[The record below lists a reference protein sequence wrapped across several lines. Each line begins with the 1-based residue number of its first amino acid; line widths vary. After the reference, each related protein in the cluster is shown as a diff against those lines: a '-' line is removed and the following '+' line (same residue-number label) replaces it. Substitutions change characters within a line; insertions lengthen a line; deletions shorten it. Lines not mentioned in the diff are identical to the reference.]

1 MLDGSQPMVRSPA
14 PAPAGPLDPVWSP
27 ERSAPADE
35 VVIARGVPR
44 DPRIELAPPDLAWQR
59 MVRWYDPRNLIR
71 SAKKILFSTVIGK
84 YADQRRVAGLGHH
97 RPRFFDYREYGARD
111 ARGGLWIDYVA
122 DCGDGWDSTYTVAR
136 GIGAARLAVGAPPGG
151 EGVTELPRASILVFG
166 GDGVYPVGSRQSY
179 DERLVAPYAAAVHDL
194 PAGDPHP
201 DVFAIPGNHD
211 WYDSLV
217 AFSRKFIS
225 GRWFAHWRTL
235 QNRSYFALRLPGR
248 WWLLGTD
255 VQLGSDIDGEQLEYF
270 EHIASHMGEDDRVI
284 LCNAEPHWVAA
295 AIAGERDLYHSNNL
309 RDLEARVLKDRTW
322 VYLAGDLHHY
332 RRHTCRSDGRVKI
345 TAGGGGAF
353 MHPTHTNLDRIA
365 AITEEV
371 DDERG
376 LPRQRTY
383 ELERESCFPPP
394 ERSRRVVLMNLLPL
408 GVVWRQP
415 LFFLV
420 PALLYL
426 LTAWMVPL
434 NLGQDSMA
442 TDFGT
447 MLDRI
452 SSRLLFDSRAA
463 GIWTALIA
471 VGFIMLTPLKH
482 PLCRLAGGL
491 AHALAHMSAVL
502 LCAWLA
508 TQLTPGLAYH
518 SAGTYLLRGLLVFG
532 MGGLIGSMIFG
543 WYLTIMCEAFQVH
556 ENEATATQGWSHWK
570 SFLRLRI
577 GPDGELTLHP
587 IGIERTP
594 RWTHRGYREG
604 GPRPVPCDGRKDHEI
619 YRYIEPPIAIRA
631 PR

>member
-1 MLDGSQPMVRSPA
+1 MLDGTQLLARSSA
-14 PAPAGPLDPVWSP
+14 PAPAEPTLTWDP
-27 ERSAPADE
+27 EHRAPADE
-35 VVIARGVPR
+35 VVVARGARR
-44 DPRIELAPPDLAWQR
+44 DPRIELAPPDLEWQR
-59 MVRWYDPRNLIR
+59 MVRWYDPRNLFR

-84 YADQRRVAGLGHH
+84 YADQRRVALGNH
-97 RPRFFDYREYGARD
+97 RPRFFDYRSYGARD
-111 ARGGLWIDYVA
+111 ERGGLWIDYVA
-122 DCGDGWDSTYTVAR
+122 DSGDGWDSTYTVAR
-136 GIGAARLAVGAPPGG
+136 GAGEARLTVGAPPGD

-166 GDGVYPVGSRQSY
+166 GDAVYPVGSRRGY
-179 DERLVAPYAAAVHDL
+179 DERLVAPYAAAIHDL
-194 PAGDPHP
+194 PAEAPHP

-225 GRWFAHWRTL
+225 NRWFAHWRTL

-270 EHIASHMGEDDRVI
+270 EHIAAEHMKEDDRVI
-284 LCNAEPHWVAA
+284 LCNAEPHWISA

-309 RDLEARVLKDRTW
+309 KDLETRVLKDRTW

-332 RRHTCRSDGRVKI
+332 RRHTCKSDGRLKI

-365 AITEEV
+365 TIPDEGT
-371 DDERG
+371 DERG
-376 LPRQRTY
+376 GQKTRNY
-383 ELERESCFPPP
+383 ELEQDSSFPPP

-415 LFFLV
+415 LFFLA

-434 NLGQDSMA
+434 NLAENHMVIDY
-442 TDFGT
+442 GT
-447 MLDRI
+447 VLHRI
-452 SSRLLFDSRAA
+452 SSRLLFESHAA
-463 GIWTALIA
+463 ALWTGLIV
-471 VGFIMLTPLKH
+471 VGFVMLTPLKH
-482 PLCRLAGGL
+482 PLGRIAGGL
-491 AHALAHMSAVL
+491 AHSLAHMSAVL

-508 TQLTPGLAYH
+508 TQLTLGLH
-518 SAGTYLLRGLLVFG
+518 QDSAWTYLLKGLLIFA
-532 MGGLIGSMIFG
+532 MGGVIGSTIFG
-543 WYLTIMCEAFQVH
+543 WYLAIMCELFGVH

-577 GPDGELTLHP
+577 GPDGELTIHP
-587 IGIERTP
+587 IGIAKTP
-594 RWTHRGYREG
+594 KWSPRGYRKG
-604 GPRPVPCDGRKDHEI
+604 AGKPIPRDGRQDHEI
-619 YRYIEPPIAIRA
+619 YRYIEPPIVIPP